1 MKKRIWITAL
11 IATLILSGC
20 GAGDKGADTNSA
32 NGSYS
37 TNASTANMESGGFT
51 DYDYA
56 EAISADEAWS
66 PEPAEAEEAPA
77 GGAGSTK
84 VSESGGTSTGSS
96 AGEIEREML
105 VYSCSMSIDTLDFTA
120 TVNGFRTLLDQ
131 YGGFI
136 ETENYDDGGSY
147 SRWYSEASEKWQ
159 SYSATVRIPSRNYD
173 AFCNSAG
180 NLGDLRSKN
189 ASVQNLSSE
198 YHDLSTALEIYE
210 AKEERYIALLA
221 DITEDEY
228 AVAIE
233 RELTDLQVQI
243 ATIKSRMNKIN
254 TDVTYSYVYITI
266 NEVKEYVSEPV
277 KTDTFFDR
285 LLNTVRNT
293 GRNFVGFLEDLLFFV
308 IRLIPYLVLIALL
321 VLVTL
326 LLTKK
331 RRAKRR
337 ALRQAQTT
345 RTAPQMPQS
354 PQATQAAQAAQA
366 APSVSPVQAAQNP
379 QTPQTVSTTQTAQET
394 QADSTAQATQAA
406 QHPRTAQTVST
417 TQTVQETQTVQ
428 AESTQQ
434 TASDSEN
441 DAPPSET
448 I

>member
-1 MKKRIWITAL
+1 MMKKRIWITAL
-11 IATLILSGC
+11 TTTLVLSGC
-20 GAGDKGADTNSA
+20 GAGGKGADTNSS
-32 NGSYS
+32 NGGYF
-37 TNASTANMESGGFT
+37 TNASTADMESGGFM

-56 EAISADEAWS
+56 EDISSDEAWY

-77 GGAGSTK
+77 VAAGSTK
-84 VSESGGTSTGSS
+84 VSESSGTSAGSS

-173 AFCNSAG
+173 TFCNSAG

-198 YHDLSTALEIYE
+198 YHDLSTTLEIYE

-221 DITEDEY
+221 GITEDEY

-285 LLNTVRNT
+285 LLNTLRNT
-293 GRNFVGFLEDLLFFV
+293 GRGFVEFLESLLFLI

-321 VLVTL
+321 LLVIFF
-326 LLTKK
+326 LTKK
-331 RRAKRR
+331 RRARKRE
-337 ALRQAQTT
+337 LRQAQAGQT
-345 RTAPQMPQS
+345 PQADT
-354 PQATQAAQAAQA
+354 QATQ
-366 APSVSPVQAAQNP
+366 PDKK
-379 QTPQTVSTTQTAQET
+379 E
-394 QADSTAQATQAA
+394 
-406 QHPRTAQTVST
+406 
-417 TQTVQETQTVQ
+417 
-428 AESTQQ
+428 
-434 TASDSEN
+434 
-441 DAPPSET
+441 
-448 I
+448 